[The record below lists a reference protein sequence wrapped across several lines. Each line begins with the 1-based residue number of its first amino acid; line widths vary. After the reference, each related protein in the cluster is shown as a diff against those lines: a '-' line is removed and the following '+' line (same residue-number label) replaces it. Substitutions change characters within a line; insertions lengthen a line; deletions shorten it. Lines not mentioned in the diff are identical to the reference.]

1 MNPERL
7 DSPRRP
13 VAVRL
18 AHWSATHKLRA
29 VALWLVFVAACVT
42 AGQLAGLQQATDL
55 DVSTGQSGQAMR
67 WLDGAHLTAP
77 DTENVLITAR
87 DGDLDPAA
95 AATAATQV
103 RDRMT
108 PLPQVASVSAPIT
121 APDGTAT
128 TVQVVLQPRAADQE
142 VDVQPLLDVTA
153 AVQHDHPELR
163 VEQAGS
169 ASVNAA
175 VDELVGSDLESA
187 AAISLPVTLV
197 ILLVVF
203 GAIVAAGVPVLL
215 ALSAV
220 GAATGLSALASHVI
234 PDSGSTSSVILLMGM
249 AVGVDYSLF
258 YVKRAR
264 AERRAGRST
273 LDAVEIAAQTSG
285 HSVLVSGVA
294 VVIAMLGLYV
304 SGNIVFASLATG
316 SIIVVAVAVLGSLT
330 VLPALLVALGRTIDR
345 PRVPLLWRL
354 TGRDGAESRLW
365 SRVLRPSLDHPG
377 RTFLV
382 SAGVLVL
389 LALPALGMQLMS
401 GSASSLPDS
410 LPAKQTLDRLTT
422 AFPSTNSTADIV
434 VRSSAAA
441 GPDVRRALLAL
452 DEKARAD
459 RIFMADGEPLLT
471 ASPDGTTQYLQLVMP
486 FDAESRSAQ
495 DGVAQ
500 LRSTLVPGALD
511 GIAGVRFAV
520 GGETAADVD
529 ANHQLSSRLPWVI
542 AVVVTLTV
550 LMTAFVFRSVLLAL
564 CTAGMNLLSAGA
576 AFGMLTLVFQHH
588 WADGLLG
595 YESSGRLINWIPLF
609 TFTVLFGLSMDYH
622 VFVVNSIREATARGL
637 SVREA
642 VRVGVGRSAGTVTA
656 AAVVMVSVFAI
667 FAALHL
673 LEMKQLGVGLAAA
686 VLVDAVLVRAVVLP
700 SLLVLLGDRIRWP
713 GREIPAATPA
723 DPAPRELV
731 GQARR

>member
-1 MNPERL
+1 MNPEPP
-7 DSPRRP
+7 SAARRA

-18 AHWSATHKLRA
+18 ARWSATHRWRA
-29 VALWLVFVAACVT
+29 IALWLVFVAGCVL
-42 AGQLAGLQQATDL
+42 AGQLAGLQEATEL
-55 DVSTGQSGQAMR
+55 DTSTGQSGQAMR
-67 WLDGAHLTAP
+67 WLHDAHLTAP
-77 DTENVLITAR
+77 ATENVLITAR
-87 DGDLDPAA
+87 DGALGPAA
-95 AATAATQV
+95 AATAAAQV
-103 RDRMT
+103 AARMT
-108 PLPQVASVSAPIT
+108 PLPQVARVSAPIT
-121 APDGTAT
+121 SPDRTAV
-128 TVQVVLQPRAADQE
+128 TVQIVLRQRADDADVVVR
-142 VDVQPLLDVTA
+142 PLLDATA
-153 AVQHDHPELR
+153 AVQRANPTLR
-163 VEQAGS
+163 IEEAGS

-175 VDELVGSDLESA
+175 VDDLVADDLSSA
-187 AAISLPVTLV
+187 AGISLPVTVV

-220 GAATGLSALASHVI
+220 GAATGLSALASHVV

-273 LDAVEIAAQTSG
+273 LDAVEIAAETSG

-316 SIIVVAVAVLGSLT
+316 SVIVVAVAVLGSLT
-330 VLPALLVALGRTIDR
+330 VLPALLVGLGRTIDR

-354 TGRDGAESRLW
+354 TARDGGGSRTW

-389 LALPALGMQLMS
+389 LALPAWGMQLMS
-401 GSASSLPDS
+401 GSVESLPNS
-410 LPAKQTLDRLTT
+410 LPAKHTLDRLTT
-422 AFPSTNSTADIV
+422 AFPETNSTADVV
-434 VRSSAAA
+434 VRSSADT
-441 GPDVRRALLAL
+441 GPEVHRALLAL
-452 DEKARAD
+452 AD
-459 RIFMADGEPLLT
+459 RVRRDGHFVVDGPPVLT
-471 ASPDGTTQYLQLVMP
+471 ASPDGATQYLQLVMP
-486 FDAESRSAQ
+486 SDAESAAARGGVSELRTTLLPAAV
-495 DGVAQ
+495 DGVA
-500 LRSTLVPGALD
+500 GA
-511 GIAGVRFAV
+511 RFAV

-550 LMTAFVFRSVLLAL
+550 FFTAFVFRSVLLAL

-667 FAALHL
+667 FASLHL

-713 GREIPAATPA
+713 GRGNPPPAVG
-723 DPAPRELV
+723 PAPRELV
-731 GQARR
+731 GTGA